1 MGVCF
6 GRRLREEEYK
16 NKEQEGHGIR
26 KGTMT
31 ERAGGLPYHPQIQ
44 LFIDAGTPGGR
55 AHAGWSPSP
64 APPHLRI
71 GFGGDP

>member
-44 LFIDAGTPGGR
+44 LFIDAGTPGG
-55 AHAGWSPSP
+55 
-64 APPHLRI
+64 
-71 GFGGDP
+71 